1 MRLGRPKEYHS
12 RSNTPTKET
21 NIKNEEREGFEWDIF
36 ETSPTMSLYLLTWAV
51 SKYKYSTARTET
63 TGIEVR
69 AYFSDPSV
77 TQHSANVAATI
88 LEHFEQKI
96 FKIDY
101 ELTKLDMI
109 AVPLYYFGA
118 MEHWGMNTYAMT
130 QGGAFSE
137 EDKDARTMMSFDQ
150 TISHELVGSFIS
162 HYEY

>member
-1 MRLGRPKEYHS
+1 
-12 RSNTPTKET
+12 
-21 NIKNEEREGFEWDIF
+21 
-36 ETSPTMSLYLLTWAV
+36 MSLYLLTWAV
-51 SKYKYSTARTET
+51 SKYKYSTAKTET

-88 LEHFEQKI
+88 LEHFEQKV

-118 MEHWGMNTYAMT
+118 MEHWGMNTYAMMQGDDGDDDGDDDDDEHWGMNTYAMT

-137 EDKDARTMMSFDQ
+137 EDKDARTMFSFDQ
-150 TISHELVGSFIS
+150 TISHELVGYLISQFITL
-162 HYEY
+162 

>member
-1 MRLGRPKEYHS
+1 M
-12 RSNTPTKET
+12 
-21 NIKNEEREGFEWDIF
+21 
-36 ETSPTMSLYLLTWAV
+36 
-51 SKYKYSTARTET
+51 
-63 TGIEVR
+63 
-69 AYFSDPSV
+69 
-77 TQHSANVAATI
+77 AATI
-88 LEHFEQKI
+88 LEHFEQNI

-101 ELTKLDMI
+101 ALTKLDMI